1 MVKDPEVGFMQAT
14 YWQLWTSFS
23 VSFCRSYL
31 QRGDQRWHP
40 DPPPRPNPWPSN
52 ASNVARIKSQLNKC
66 LLYVKQPISLHA
78 LKKNSE
84 AGGGSVTQ

>member
-40 DPPPRPNPWPSN
+40 DPPPPPQPL
-52 ASNVARIKSQLNKC
+52 AQQCLKCGKNK
-66 LLYVKQPISLHA
+66 KP
-78 LKKNSE
+78 
-84 AGGGSVTQ
+84 TQ